1 LQFMCNYNEC
11 EEKEAAATVLQ
22 QLAALGTLKTIDF
35 VGNVESRKFNKTVKA
50 EFQKRDIALR
60 VFEDEENEE
69 DEDDDDEDD
78 SDFEFSLPEE
88 ADELAAKMEKLE
100 I

>member
-1 LQFMCNYNEC
+1 MCNYNEC